1 MIQRARVALP
11 DLYESDE
18 TAWLDA
24 MAKLIRQRRFRDLD
38 YKHLGEYL
46 EDMAR
51 RDRREVKS
59 RLVVLMAHLLR
70 WQFQPKRRSRSW
82 RATII
87 HQRQELADDVGLG
100 VLRNYAGSVLTSAYA
115 NAVKLAV
122 AETGLV
128 ADAFPAECPYSLEQ
142 VLSEGNE
149 DPGA

>member
-1 MIQRARVALP
+1 MIQRARTTLS
-11 DLYESDE
+11 DLYEADE

-24 MAKLIRQRRFRDLD
+24 MAKLIRQRRFKDLD

-59 RLVVLMAHLLR
+59 RLVVLMAHLLK

-115 NAVKLAV
+115 NAVKLAI
-122 AETGLV
+122 AETGLA